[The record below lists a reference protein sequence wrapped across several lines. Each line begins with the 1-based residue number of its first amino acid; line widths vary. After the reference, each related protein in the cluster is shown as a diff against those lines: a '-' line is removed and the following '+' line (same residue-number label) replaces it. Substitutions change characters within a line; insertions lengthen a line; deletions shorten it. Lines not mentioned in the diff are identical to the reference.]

1 MIALD
6 PNGLVRYLVRD
17 DAGQAEVARSLLGTL
32 SPDQP
37 GYVRREVILKLVW
50 VLERADGLG
59 RGEISAVLEQLV
71 VTGGLV
77 VESADDVA
85 RSASDYRMG
94 GAEFAD
100 RMILAAADPAPT
112 ASPPSIEPQRNFTA

>member
-37 GYVRREVILKLVW
+37 GYVRREVILTLVW
-50 VLERADGLG
+50 VLERAAGLG
-59 RGEISAVLEQLV
+59 RGEVSAVLEQLV
-71 VTGGLV
+71 VTGGLWSNRQTTSRGQQATIAW
-77 VESADDVA
+77 E
-85 RSASDYRMG
+85 
-94 GAEFAD
+94 
-100 RMILAAADPAPT
+100 AP
-112 ASPPSIEPQRNFTA
+112 SSRIG